1 MRSFLLLVTCAI
13 FCVAC
18 SSDKAEVI
26 DLYDI
31 DTGEEIV
38 VLPSP
43 ELKIPE
49 NLDILPEPT
58 PGD

>member
-18 SSDKAEVI
+18 SSDKAKVV
-26 DLYDI
+26 DLYDV
-31 DTGEEIV
+31 DSGEEIV